1 MIRLW
6 RWFCL
11 RHLMSYKGRALL
23 CLLGVALGVAVFVGI
38 KTAASSAL
46 TSFRDTVT
54 SLAGNTQLQVTGQGN
69 GFPEDLYA
77 AVASAEGIRA
87 ATPVMEFNVLAT
99 APLDEP
105 LLMLGIDVLSEQ
117 DFRHYHFVESAQG
130 TGAILSFLTEP
141 GAIALTEKFAQR
153 HGLKVNDQLGILSG
167 SKRLTFTLR
176 ALLKLKG
183 PAGALEGNVA
193 LVDIAVA
200 QEAFDR
206 IGRLDRIDLLLEKE
220 ADTKT
225 VMAQLQKLL
234 PADVRVESPQ
244 KRLGRI
250 REMVDAYRLNLL
262 ALSLIALFVG
272 IFLVFNA
279 VAFAVSKRRYE
290 IAMLRVLGA
299 QRWQIIGL
307 FLGEA
312 LLVGLLGALLGV
324 GLGLVMAKLA
334 LQAMS
339 QTISELYLLVRA
351 ESLSLSPL
359 IILLGAGTAVGVAL
373 LGGLAPSLEASRTLP
388 SEALYRGSL
397 ERRLH
402 MNLGKISL
410 VGVFVLGLGYL
421 CSRQP
426 PVKGLPIFGFVAA
439 FLILAGFSFLAP
451 ASVLLVNRSLS
462 PVFRRLF
469 KLEGQMAS
477 RYLGRSLNRSSVAI
491 ASLMTALAMLISI
504 SILILSFRQTVVV
517 WTEQIIAAD
526 LYISPAGRITG
537 QRTGLPSELVESL
550 PKLPGF
556 VAMERL
562 TETPI
567 HIGDVPALLDVTDLE
582 VKETFG
588 RIMYRRGSSS
598 EIMRRCRELGQ
609 ISISEVLANRLTLE
623 EGNELEIPTPS
634 GVQRLVIA
642 GVFYDYRTEGGMV
655 IMDRSTYHRYW
666 PDDHRYTSVGL
677 YLESA
682 ADPAQV
688 RTLIRRDL
696 DRSQEVFITSNRE
709 LRQEILRI
717 FDQTFAI
724 TYALQVI
731 AILVAIF
738 GIVNTLILLVSE
750 RERDIGV
757 LKAVGA
763 TNRQVQKMTLLEAG
777 LMGFISFV
785 LGSVNGILLSL
796 LLIFVINK
804 QSFGWTIQFSV
815 PGAMFAK
822 TLVLVLAC
830 ALVAGF
836 FPARVAAGKNVSEV
850 MRME

>member
-11 RHLMSYKGRALL
+11 RHLISYKGRALL

-105 LLMLGIDVLSEQ
+105 LLMLGIDVLSDQ
-117 DFRHYHFVESAQG
+117 DFRQYHFVESAHG

-206 IGRLDRIDLLLEKE
+206 IGRLDRIDLLLEKQ
-220 ADTKT
+220 AHTKA

-244 KRLGRI
+244 RRLGRI
-250 REMVDAYRLNLL
+250 KEMVDAYRLNLL

-290 IAMLRVLGA
+290 IAMLRVLGT
-299 QRWQIIGL
+299 QRWQILGL

-359 IILLGAGTAVGVAL
+359 IILLGAGTALGVAL

-388 SEALYRGSL
+388 SEALYRGS
-397 ERRLH
+397 
-402 MNLGKISL
+402 
-410 VGVFVLGLGYL
+410 
-421 CSRQP
+421 
-426 PVKGLPIFGFVAA
+426 
-439 FLILAGFSFLAP
+439 
-451 ASVLLVNRSLS
+451 
-462 PVFRRLF
+462 
-469 KLEGQMAS
+469 
-477 RYLGRSLNRSSVAI
+477 
-491 ASLMTALAMLISI
+491 
-504 SILILSFRQTVVV
+504 
-517 WTEQIIAAD
+517 
-526 LYISPAGRITG
+526 
-537 QRTGLPSELVESL
+537 
-550 PKLPGF
+550 
-556 VAMERL
+556 
-562 TETPI
+562 
-567 HIGDVPALLDVTDLE
+567 
-582 VKETFG
+582 
-588 RIMYRRGSSS
+588 
-598 EIMRRCRELGQ
+598 
-609 ISISEVLANRLTLE
+609 
-623 EGNELEIPTPS
+623 
-634 GVQRLVIA
+634 
-642 GVFYDYRTEGGMV
+642 
-655 IMDRSTYHRYW
+655 
-666 PDDHRYTSVGL
+666 
-677 YLESA
+677 
-682 ADPAQV
+682 
-688 RTLIRRDL
+688 
-696 DRSQEVFITSNRE
+696 
-709 LRQEILRI
+709 
-717 FDQTFAI
+717 
-724 TYALQVI
+724 
-731 AILVAIF
+731 
-738 GIVNTLILLVSE
+738 
-750 RERDIGV
+750 
-757 LKAVGA
+757 
-763 TNRQVQKMTLLEAG
+763 
-777 LMGFISFV
+777 
-785 LGSVNGILLSL
+785 
-796 LLIFVINK
+796 
-804 QSFGWTIQFSV
+804 
-815 PGAMFAK
+815 
-822 TLVLVLAC
+822 
-830 ALVAGF
+830 
-836 FPARVAAGKNVSEV
+836 
-850 MRME
+850 

>member
-1 MIRLW
+1 
-6 RWFCL
+6 
-11 RHLMSYKGRALL
+11 
-23 CLLGVALGVAVFVGI
+23 VALGVAVFVGI

-46 TSFRDTVT
+46 ISFQDTVT

-77 AVASAEGIRA
+77 TVASTEGIRA

-105 LLMLGIDVLSEQ
+105 LLMLGIDVFSDQ

-130 TGAILSFLTEP
+130 SGAILSFLTEP
-141 GAIALTEKFAQR
+141 GAVALTEKFAQR
-153 HGLKVNDQLGILSG
+153 HGLKVNDQLEILSG

-200 QEAFDR
+200 QDAFDR

-220 ADTKT
+220 AHSKT
-225 VMAQLQKLL
+225 VIAQLQKLL

-250 REMVDAYRLNLL
+250 QEMVDAYRLNLL

-290 IAMLRVLGA
+290 IAMLRVLGT
-299 QRWQIIGL
+299 QRWQILGL

-334 LQAMS
+334 LKAMS
-339 QTISELYLLVRA
+339 QTISELYLLMRA
-351 ESLSLSPL
+351 ESLSLSPF
-359 IILLGAGTAVGVAL
+359 IILLGAGTALGVAL

-410 VGVFVLGLGYL
+410 VGVFVLGLGYV

-426 PVKGLPIFGFVAA
+426 PVQELPIFGFIAA

-462 PVFRRLF
+462 PVFKRLF

-477 RYLGRSLNRSSVAI
+477 RYLSRSLNRSSVAI

-567 HIGDVPALLDVTDLE
+567 HIGDV
-582 VKETFG
+582 
-588 RIMYRRGSSS
+588 
-598 EIMRRCRELGQ
+598 
-609 ISISEVLANRLTLE
+609 
-623 EGNELEIPTPS
+623 
-634 GVQRLVIA
+634 
-642 GVFYDYRTEGGMV
+642 
-655 IMDRSTYHRYW
+655 
-666 PDDHRYTSVGL
+666 
-677 YLESA
+677 
-682 ADPAQV
+682 
-688 RTLIRRDL
+688 
-696 DRSQEVFITSNRE
+696 
-709 LRQEILRI
+709 
-717 FDQTFAI
+717 
-724 TYALQVI
+724 LQ
-731 AILVAIF
+731 
-738 GIVNTLILLVSE
+738 
-750 RERDIGV
+750 
-757 LKAVGA
+757 
-763 TNRQVQKMTLLEAG
+763 
-777 LMGFISFV
+777 
-785 LGSVNGILLSL
+785 
-796 LLIFVINK
+796 
-804 QSFGWTIQFSV
+804 
-815 PGAMFAK
+815 
-822 TLVLVLAC
+822 
-830 ALVAGF
+830 
-836 FPARVAAGKNVSEV
+836 
-850 MRME
+850 